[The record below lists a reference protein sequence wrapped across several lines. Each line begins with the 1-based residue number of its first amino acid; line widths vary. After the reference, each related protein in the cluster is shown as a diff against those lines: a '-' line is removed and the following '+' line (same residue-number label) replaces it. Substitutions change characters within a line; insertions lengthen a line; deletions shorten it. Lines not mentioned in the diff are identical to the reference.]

1 VRTPDSDSDHTDY
14 VQCEE
19 CGCPVE
25 GHDRNGCRNLGGECA
40 CRVPWTAA
48 EIKAARRE
56 AGLPARWLA
65 QNAPRI

>member
-1 VRTPDSDSDHTDY
+1 MTRTRDADHNDY

-25 GHDRNGCRNLGGECA
+25 GHGRNGCTNLGGECP

-48 EIKAARRE
+48 EIRTARRE
-56 AGLPARWLA
+56 AGLPARWLS
-65 QNAPRI
+65 QFAPRA